1 MGLDHR
7 MMLIYSLSKEFFM
20 KLLSHFSIIRGI
32 GYLLVFILCINCKK
46 DYNST
51 NPSQLPPESISESAG
66 ENVVESQTRT
76 AAFLNNL
83 NNFQQVFGDQG
94 YPRAK
99 AENVSADDGKYAS
112 TRKLSSN
119 GISSSSLALQGFGFT
134 IPDDATIQN
143 IAVRVRR
150 FKNGSPAIGDYFLSV
165 MQRYQCGSGPCTY
178 GVFWTYLDDY
188 PGKMYPNTETEYVF
202 SQTGSGNNGGF
213 NHNQVYQWTPA
224 IVNHQYFGVRIDSY
238 PPSGK
243 GSAVVNYDLVDII
256 VEYSLPETTARK
268 SPVASGANTL
278 IK

>member
-1 MGLDHR
+1 MFF
-7 MMLIYSLSKEFFM
+7 LILSLC
-20 KLLSHFSIIRGI
+20 
-32 GYLLVFILCINCKK
+32 VNCKK
-46 DYNST
+46 DFNST
-51 NPSQLPPESISESAG
+51 NPAQRSESILESGGANLAASG
-66 ENVVESQTRT
+66 LTSQTRT
-76 AAFLNNL
+76 ATFLNNL
-83 NNFQQVFGDQG
+83 NNFQDVFGDQG

-99 AENVSADDGKYAS
+99 AGDISTDDGKYVS
-112 TRKLSSN
+112 TRKLSAN
-119 GISSSSLALQGFGFT
+119 GISSTSLALQGFGFT
-134 IPDDATIQN
+134 IPDDATIEN

-165 MQRYQCGSGPCTY
+165 MQRYQCGLGPCTY

-202 SQTGSGNNGGF
+202 SQSGSGNNGGF
-213 NHNQVYQWTPA
+213 NHNQAYQWTPA

-243 GSAVVNYDLVDII
+243 GSVVVNYDLVEIT

-268 SPVASGANTL
+268 SPVANGANFL

>member
-1 MGLDHR
+1 
-7 MMLIYSLSKEFFM
+7 M
-20 KLLSHFSIIRGI
+20 KLFSHLSIIRGI
-32 GYLLVFILCINCKK
+32 GYLLVFILCVNCKK

-51 NPSQLPPESISESAG
+51 NPSQLPPESISESADA
-66 ENVVESQTRT
+66 NVIASQTRT
-76 AAFLNNL
+76 ATFLNNL

-99 AENVSADDGKYAS
+99 AEYVSADDGKYAS
-112 TRKLSSN
+112 TRKLSAN
-119 GISSSSLALQGFGFT
+119 GISTSSLALQGFGFT
-134 IPDDATIQN
+134 IPDDATIEN

-165 MQRYQCGSGPCTY
+165 MQRYQCGVGQPCTY

-202 SQTGSGNNGGF
+202 SQSGSGNNGGF
-213 NHNQVYQWTPA
+213 NHDQAYQWTPA

-238 PPSGK
+238 PPSGN
-243 GSAVVNYDLVDII
+243 GSVAVNYDLVDIT
-256 VEYSLPETTARK
+256 VEYSLPGTTARK
-268 SPVASGANTL
+268 SPVANGANFL